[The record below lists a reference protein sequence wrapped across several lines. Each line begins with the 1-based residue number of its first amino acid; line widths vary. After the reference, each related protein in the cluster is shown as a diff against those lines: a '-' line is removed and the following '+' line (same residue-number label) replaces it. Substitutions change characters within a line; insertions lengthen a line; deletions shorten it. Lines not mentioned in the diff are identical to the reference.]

1 MTVDPESMEHYPS
14 QAMRQVKAGHYVP
27 VKPTPLPNPRL
38 VIHSPEMAA
47 ELGLSE
53 NHCVSDEFTRF
64 FSGDTSAV
72 PESSSWATPYA
83 LSIYGQFQ
91 RNGQCP
97 FRNGCGYGDGRAISI
112 QEMQTPSGARWELQL
127 KGAGR
132 TPFCRGGDGRAVLRS
147 SIREFLASE
156 AMHHLGVG
164 TTRALCLVIS
174 QSEAAR
180 RPKPEEDE
188 RGMQMESSRSLVAQL
203 LLFSE
208 WGIWN
213 SSGDLGVGTTRALSL
228 VVSQSEAARRPKPE
242 EDRMGIQMESC
253 AITCRAATSFL
264 RVGHL
269 ELFGRRAANPPKGC
283 GPALDA
289 VRSLEMLVDHALQ
302 REFAIAPAE
311 NTPISERSW
320 TLIKHT
326 VERVANMTVQW
337 LRVGFCQGNFNS
349 DNCLLSGRTMDYGPF
364 GFVEQFDPR
373 FGSWEGSG
381 SHFAFMNQTQA
392 GMMNMRSLTEA
403 LAPLLDEDE
412 DQAWDKVKALYLQE
426 SEQAKT
432 EMWRKKLGLH
442 NWSSEA
448 AALLSDLLRL
458 MQESEAD
465 WTITWR
471 QLAAC
476 LEVPPGSSDD
486 DLLKPIVSLQSESD
500 AITCRSETW
509 VSWLKRWVTMV
520 DDEGSGRSVAAD
532 SIRAT
537 SPKYVPREWMLKE
550 AYTAAQ
556 QGDFSLV
563 KQLFDLFKH
572 PYAEQESHMR
582 FYASKPT
589 VASADLRKRRAAAG
603 LVAILRRSACLA
615 LSDVVG

>member
-1 MTVDPESMEHYPS
+1 MVVDPESLEHYPS

-27 VKPTPLPNPRL
+27 VKSTPLQNPRL

-53 NHCVSDEFTRF
+53 DHCVSDEFTRF

-83 LSIYGQFQ
+83 LSIYGEFQ
-91 RNGQCP
+91 QNGQCP

-112 QEMQTPSGARWELQL
+112 HEMATPSGARWELQL

-164 TTRALCLVIS
+164 TTRALCLVVS
-174 QSEAAR
+174 DSETAR
-180 RPKPEEDE
+180 RPKPEADLM
-188 RGMQMESSRSLVAQL
+188 GM
-203 LLFSE
+203 
-208 WGIWN
+208 
-213 SSGDLGVGTTRALSL
+213 
-228 VVSQSEAARRPKPE
+228 
-242 EDRMGIQMESC
+242 QMESC

-269 ELFGRRAANPPKGC
+269 ELFGRRAANPPRGC
-283 GPALDA
+283 GSAQDA
-289 VRSLEMLVDHALQ
+289 VRSLEMLVDHALH
-302 REFAIAPAE
+302 REFGIPPAE
-311 NTPISERSW
+311 GVTAAERSW
-320 TLIKHT
+320 TLIKNT

-337 LRVGFCQGNFNS
+337 LCVGFCQGNFNS

-364 GFVEQFDPR
+364 GFVERFDPR
-373 FGSWEGSG
+373 FGSWVGSG
-381 SHFAFMNQTQA
+381 SHFAFMNQPQA
-392 GMMNMRSLTEA
+392 GLMNMRSLTEA
-403 LAPLLDEDE
+403 LAPLLNEDE
-412 DQAWDKVKALYLQE
+412 DQAWDAVKALYLQE

-432 EMWRKKLGLH
+432 EMWRKKLGLRA
-442 NWSSEA
+442 WSPEA
-448 AALLSDLLRL
+448 AAMLSDLLRL

-476 LEVPPGSSDD
+476 LEVPQGSSDE
-486 DLLKPIVSLQSESD
+486 DLLQPIVSLQSESNGMKSQ
-500 AITCRSETW
+500 SEAW
-509 VSWLKRWVTMV
+509 VLWLKRWVTMV
-520 DDEGSGRSVAAD
+520 DGEGSGRSVVARN
-532 SIRAT
+532 IRTT

-556 QGDFSLV
+556 QDDFSLV
-563 KQLFDLFKH
+563 KELFDLFKH
-572 PYAEQESHMR
+572 PYAEQESKVR
-582 FYASKPT
+582 FYASKRT
-589 VASADLRKRRAAAG
+589 VRMS
-603 LVAILRRSACLA
+603 
-615 LSDVVG
+615 

>member
-1 MTVDPESMEHYPS
+1 MDFQQMMLQLRDTSFVNTMAVDPESMEHYPS

-83 LSIYGQFQ
+83 LSIYGEFQ
-91 RNGQCP
+91 HNGQCP
-97 FRNGCGYGDGRAISI
+97 FRNGCGYGDGRAISV
-112 QEMQTPSGARWELQL
+112 QELQTHNGTRWELQL

-188 RGMQMESSRSLVAQL
+188 RGMQMES
-203 LLFSE
+203 
-208 WGIWN
+208 
-213 SSGDLGVGTTRALSL
+213 
-228 VVSQSEAARRPKPE
+228 
-242 EDRMGIQMESC
+242 C

-283 GPALDA
+283 GPAHDA

-302 REFAIAPAE
+302 REFAIATSE
-311 NTPISERSW
+311 GTPIAERSW

-364 GFVEQFDPR
+364 GFVERFDPG

-432 EMWRKKLGLH
+432 EMWRKKLGLRA
-442 NWSSEA
+442 WSSEA

-486 DLLKPIVSLQSESD
+486 DLLKPIVSLQSESYGMKS
-500 AITCRSETW
+500 RSETW

-563 KQLFDLFKH
+563 KELFDLFKH
-572 PYAEQESHMR
+572 PYAEQESRMR
-582 FYASKPT
+582 FYASQRT
-589 VASADLRKRRAAAG
+589 VRIS
-603 LVAILRRSACLA
+603 
-615 LSDVVG
+615 